1 MTLRIDV
8 SRGDSTATIDVLTE
22 IWRRVLQRSSIGPAI
37 DPGDNFFELGGNNLL
52 VDSLFAEIAQVCGRE
67 LPSATICHA
76 PTIATLAALLE
87 QPDLPRFPPF
97 FQIKAGSESPPV
109 VIVPGLGSRPIAT
122 DLAKH
127 ICTGHPVYSIQARGA
142 DGMEEPFDRIEDM
155 AEFYIDALNQLQP
168 HGPYVLIGY
177 SFGGLLALEMAQRLS
192 REGKEVALLA
202 LMGTY
207 AHPRYFPP
215 GQRLRLIAKRMIRRI
230 SFVARTPIGGTF
242 SNFLLALERRSR
254 VARALHGRVSSETS
268 RLSFARNLL
277 RVEASDLVA
286 LAHYRPRFYPG
297 KIRFVTPETDD
308 YYPSD
313 PVPHWKGLAA
323 ELEVDTVPGDH
334 VEMVRTHFESVAA
347 VLTRYVKEAVESK

>member
-1 MTLRIDV
+1 
-8 SRGDSTATIDVLTE
+8 
-22 IWRRVLQRSSIGPAI
+22 
-37 DPGDNFFELGGNNLL
+37 
-52 VDSLFAEIAQVCGRE
+52 
-67 LPSATICHA
+67 
-76 PTIATLAALLE
+76 
-87 QPDLPRFPPF
+87 
-97 FQIKAGSESPPV
+97 
-109 VIVPGLGSRPIAT
+109 
-122 DLAKH
+122 
-127 ICTGHPVYSIQARGA
+127 
-142 DGMEEPFDRIEDM
+142 
-155 AEFYIDALNQLQP
+155 
-168 HGPYVLIGY
+168 
-177 SFGGLLALEMAQRLS
+177 
-192 REGKEVALLA
+192 
-202 LMGTY
+202 
-207 AHPRYFPP
+207 
-215 GQRLRLIAKRMIRRI
+215 MIRRI